1 MGWLSVRPTADEVA
15 ASLPGDELVSA
26 DVTMDRAFTL
36 DAPPSTVWPWLVQI
50 GKDRA
55 GWYFPRL
62 VERFIPRGRRAARRL
77 DPRFA
82 TLDVGQTIEDWGGRD
97 ATLTVAQI
105 SAPHTLVYTS
115 RRGRVS
121 FSWTLALS
129 ELGSDRTRVHSRVR
143 LGPVRRKRLAE
154 HGGGLFDAATIS
166 VLANG
171 LRERVAHADPI

>member
-1 MGWLSVRPTADEVA
+1 VGWLSVRPTADEVA
-15 ASLPGDELVSA
+15 SSLPGDDLVSA

-36 DAPPSTVWPWLVQI
+36 DASPSTVWPWLVQV

-55 GWYFPRL
+55 GWYFPRV

-82 TLDVGQTIEDWGGRD
+82 TLEVGQTIEDWGGRD

-105 SAPHTLVYTS
+105 SAPDTLVYTS
-115 RRGRVS
+115 QRGRVS
-121 FSWTLALS
+121 FSWALALS
-129 ELGSDRTRVHSRVR
+129 DLDGERTRVHSRVR
-143 LGPVRRKRLAE
+143 LGPVRRRRLAE

-166 VLANG
+166 GLAHG
-171 LRERVAHADPI
+171 LRERLAQSDPI